1 MPSPKYTKIEITPE
15 AYLALEAEAI
25 IRSKTLKKLASELI
39 LKGVSKESLN
49 FAERASALSETETDI
64 KFNGDKM
71 SNVVKD
77 IGVTEIKID
86 KEFSEAIQKKL
97 RDAGYME
104 AMLYVIQH
112 TASIKRDELQR
123 VLTICQYNKLP
134 PKIAAEIIAN
144 FNNLESGNF
153 G

>member
-1 MPSPKYTKIEITPE
+1 MW
-15 AYLALEAEAI
+15 
-25 IRSKTLKKLASELI
+25 
-39 LKGVSKESLN
+39 
-49 FAERASALSETETDI
+49 DI

-71 SNVVKD
+71 AKAVKD
-77 IGVTEIKID
+77 NGVTEIKID
-86 KEFSEAIQKKL
+86 KEFLEAIQKKL

-123 VLTICQYNKLP
+123 VLTICQYNKLSAN
-134 PKIAAEIIAN
+134 IAAEIIAN
-144 FNNLESGNF
+144 LNNLESGNL

>member
-25 IRSKTLKKLASELI
+25 LRSKTLKKLASELI
-39 LKGVSKESLN
+39 LEGASKESLD
-49 FAERASALSETETDI
+49 FAERASTLRKTETDI

-71 SNVVKD
+71 AKAAKA

-86 KEFSEAIQKKL
+86 KDFLEAIQKKL

-134 PKIAAEIIAN
+134 PKIAAEIIVN
-144 FNNLESGNF
+144 LNNLESVNLG
-153 G
+153 

>member
-71 SNVVKD
+71 AKAAKD

-123 VLTICQYNKLP
+123 VLTICQYNKLS

-144 FNNLESGNF
+144 LNNLESGNLD
-153 G
+153 

>member
-71 SNVVKD
+71 SKAVKD

-112 TASIKRDELQR
+112 AASIKRDELQR

-144 FNNLESGNF
+144 FNNLDSGNF

>member
-39 LKGVSKESLN
+39 LKGVSEESLN

-71 SNVVKD
+71 AKAAKD
-77 IGVTEIKID
+77 IGLTEIKID

-123 VLTICQYNKLP
+123 VLTICQYNKLS

-144 FNNLESGNF
+144 FNNLESGNL

>member
-39 LKGVSKESLN
+39 LNGVSEESLN

-71 SNVVKD
+71 AKAVKD
-77 IGVTEIKID
+77 IGVIEIKID
-86 KEFSEAIQKKL
+86 KEFLEAIQKKL
-97 RDAGYME
+97 HDAGYME

-123 VLTICQYNKLP
+123 VLTICQYNKLSAN
-134 PKIAAEIIAN
+134 IAAEIIAN
-144 FNNLESGNF
+144 LNNLESGNL

>member
-104 AMLYVIQH
+104 AMLSVIQH
-112 TASIKRDELQR
+112 AASIKRDELQR

>member
-71 SNVVKD
+71 SKAIKD

-144 FNNLESGNF
+144 FNNLDSGNF

>member
-1 MPSPKYTKIEITPE
+1 
-15 AYLALEAEAI
+15 
-25 IRSKTLKKLASELI
+25 LKKLASELI

-71 SNVVKD
+71 AKAAKD
-77 IGVTEIKID
+77 IGLTEIKID

-112 TASIKRDELQR
+112 TASII
-123 VLTICQYNKLP
+123 VLRQN
-134 PKIAAEIIAN
+134 
-144 FNNLESGNF
+144 
-153 G
+153 

>member
-1 MPSPKYTKIEITPE
+1 MW
-15 AYLALEAEAI
+15 
-25 IRSKTLKKLASELI
+25 
-39 LKGVSKESLN
+39 
-49 FAERASALSETETDI
+49 DI

-71 SNVVKD
+71 AKAVKD

-86 KEFSEAIQKKL
+86 KEFLEAIQKKL

-123 VLTICQYNKLP
+123 VLTICQYNKLS

-144 FNNLESGNF
+144 LNNLESGNLD
-153 G
+153 

>member
-49 FAERASALSETETDI
+49 FAERARALSETETDI
-64 KFNGDKM
+64 KFNGDKIAKAA
-71 SNVVKD
+71 KD

-86 KEFSEAIQKKL
+86 KAFLEAIQKKL
-97 RDAGYME
+97 RDAGYMD

-112 TASIKRDELQR
+112 TATIKRDQLQR
-123 VLTICQYNKLP
+123 VLTICQYNKLS
-134 PKIAAEIIAN
+134 PKLAAEIIAN